1 MYIILST
8 FSDGQYLGVINT
20 HTASAEVTIMPVEAQ
35 IFQDP
40 YPFGLDP
47 VRKFSNLVNIKHS
60 LFLQI
65 WQIAENKLSF
75 TNSYKMKM
83 SIILGIMQMLFG
95 VILGVFNH
103 M

>member
-8 FSDGQYLGVINT
+8 FSDDQYLGVINT
-20 HTASAEVTIMPVEAQ
+20 HTASSEVTIIPVEAQ

-60 LFLQI
+60 LFRSGRL
-65 WQIAENKLSF
+65 LR
-75 TNSYKMKM
+75 TNSHSLTHIK
-83 SIILGIMQMLFG
+83 
-95 VILGVFNH
+95 
-103 M
+103 